1 MIAAILATRTGR
13 AAAIILAAGVGLGV
27 AYFVGRSGGY
37 AEGRD
42 AERAA
47 AIKEAAKRITNM
59 ENNNAHYNKLPYRE
73 RCIALMRDSGLPA
86 YECDDG
92 QRVPVDPVF

>member
-1 MIAAILATRTGR
+1 MSPFDFITTGQRFIIGAVVAVVLAGGVYLAGYLHGGNSTREQLR
-13 AAAIILAAGVGLGV
+13 I
-27 AYFVGRSGGY
+27 
-37 AEGRD
+37 E
-42 AERAA
+42 

-86 YECDDG
+86 NECDDG